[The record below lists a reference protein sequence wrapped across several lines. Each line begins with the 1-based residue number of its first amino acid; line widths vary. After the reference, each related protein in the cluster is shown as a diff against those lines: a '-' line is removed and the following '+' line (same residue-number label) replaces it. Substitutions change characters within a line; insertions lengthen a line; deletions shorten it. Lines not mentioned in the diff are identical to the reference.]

1 VKERARKAR
10 NPHLQLIPLRLAL
23 DLSSILFANTPTYE
37 IEAMP
42 VKTLLKITPVN
53 STSTSHNLGIVDG
66 YPADTAQR
74 RQCLLHKIEN
84 MQL

>member
-37 IEAMP
+37 IEAIP
-42 VKTLLKITPVN
+42 VKTLLKITPV
-53 STSTSHNLGIVDG
+53 SSTSHNLGIVDG